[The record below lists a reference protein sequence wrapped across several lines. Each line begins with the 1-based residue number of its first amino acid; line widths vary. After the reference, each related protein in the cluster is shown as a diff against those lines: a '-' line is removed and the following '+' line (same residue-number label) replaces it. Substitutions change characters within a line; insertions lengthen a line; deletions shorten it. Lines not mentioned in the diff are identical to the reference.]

1 MSILTWEIFTVF
13 VPIYQVITLRT
24 MSKKTTNS
32 VVIPNGRSMPTSLK
46 SSPSLEWKSSSSS
59 TLAEKGLSVESF
71 EECYGDRL
79 YTMDALQHVLDEDSE
94 RLQEFAALSD
104 FSGENIAFLGEVG
117 VWKSSWPANLDEEQV
132 PDAFNQA
139 LGIYATFISIQDADF
154 PLNISSQSLK
164 ELQVVFEKP
173 TRALFGDK
181 IVNSTSPFANNDVAP
196 PLSDVG
202 IRKSAIL
209 AYTGEIPAG
218 FDMTN
223 FDSVENHIKWLVLT
237 NTWPK
242 FVETLRRQSTDTER
256 TYHLSASETSLSTWI
271 SDQRLK
277 LKSLF

>member
-1 MSILTWEIFTVF
+1 
-13 VPIYQVITLRT
+13 
-24 MSKKTTNS
+24 
-32 VVIPNGRSMPTSLK
+32 
-46 SSPSLEWKSSSSS
+46 
-59 TLAEKGLSVESF
+59 
-71 EECYGDRL
+71 
-79 YTMDALQHVLDEDSE
+79 MDALEHVLNEDLE

-117 VWKSSWPANLDEEQV
+117 AWKSSWPAKLGEEQV

-139 LGIYATFISIQDADF
+139 LGIYAAFISIQDADF

-173 TRALFGDK
+173 TRVLFGNK
-181 IVNSTSPFANNDVAP
+181 TVNSTSPFANNDVAP

-202 IRKSAIL
+202 IRKSATL
-209 AYTGEIPAG
+209 AYTGDISAD
-218 FDMTN
+218 FDMIV
-223 FDSVENHIKWLVLT
+223 FDRVENDIKWLVLT

-242 FVETLRRQSTDTER
+242 FIETMRRQSIDTER
-256 TYHLSASETSLSTWI
+256 TYHTSESEKSLSTWI